1 MPLPHSLQEKLN
13 SARLYL
19 VTSPGKPGG
28 RPFLTTVEEALKGG
42 VDIVQLREYGITDS
56 AFFETACRLR
66 NLTQKYNALFIVNN
80 RADIAYLTGA
90 DGVHVGQDDLPVFAA
105 REIVGEG
112 RIVGLST
119 HSLVEARRA
128 VAEGANYIGVGPVF
142 ATPTKEGALAVG
154 LSYVTHAAEMNLPFP
169 FFAIGGIDAGN
180 LESVIQAGA
189 GRVSVVRA
197 LMDAKDPQ
205 AAAKS
210 LRDALKTK
218 VL

>member
-1 MPLPHSLQEKLN
+1 MPLPASLKEKLD

-19 VTSPGKPGG
+19 VTSPAKPGG
-28 RPFLTTVEEALKGG
+28 RSLLSTVEAALKGG
-42 VDIVQLREYGITDS
+42 VDMVQLREYGITDS

-66 NLTQKYNALFIVNN
+66 NLTRKYNALFIVNN
-80 RADIAYLTGA
+80 RPDIAYLTGA

-105 REIVGEG
+105 RSIVGEG

-119 HSLVEARRA
+119 HSPVEARRA
-128 VAEGANYIGVGPVF
+128 VAEGADYIGVGPVF
-142 ATPTKEGALAVG
+142 STPTKEGAPAVG

-180 LESVIQAGA
+180 LEEVVKAGA

-197 LMDAKDPQ
+197 LMDAEDPESM
-205 AAAKS
+205 ARN
-210 LRDALKTK
+210 LREALKTK